1 MKGKMTNQAK
11 NADCSHQTH
20 LFRLPRSSRLPFDET
35 VVTINSVSLTI
46 ISTSSAIVTGC
57 ERSISIPS
65 AIKAVNNSIF
75 SATET
80 INRATSPMIFLLQRT
95 IPLPDTIV
103 DATPTIIG
111 GSQITA
117 PEVQIIIYV
126 TKTIIS
132 REPQIPANQGVPG
145 GSHEIIISQPETI
158 ISVLQIRI
166 SNRKATISELIV
178 VIDGL

>member
-20 LFRLPRSSRLPFDET
+20 LFRLPRSSRDPFDET

-80 INRATSPMIFLLQRT
+80 I
-95 IPLPDTIV
+95 
-103 DATPTIIG
+103 
-111 GSQITA
+111 
-117 PEVQIIIYV
+117 
-126 TKTIIS
+126 
-132 REPQIPANQGVPG
+132 
-145 GSHEIIISQPETI
+145 

>member
-1 MKGKMTNQAK
+1 VGIT
-11 NADCSHQTH
+11 
-20 LFRLPRSSRLPFDET
+20 L
-35 VVTINSVSLTI
+35 
-46 ISTSSAIVTGC
+46 SAIVTGC

-95 IPLPDTIV
+95 IPLPNTIV

-117 PEVQIIIYV
+117 PEVQIIIYI
-126 TKTIIS
+126 TK
-132 REPQIPANQGVPG
+132 
-145 GSHEIIISQPETI
+145 TI

-166 SNRKATISELIV
+166 SNRKANISELIV